1 MSARYDADWIN
12 TLLDENRLDG
22 VDPKEILADL
32 GIRSGQTVVDYGCG
46 PGYFTLAAAQM
57 VGPTGRV
64 FGIDIESSMVSF
76 AAKKGS
82 DAGFTNVEL
91 GLSDGISA
99 PVPDSTAHYVVCA
112 LVMHYRE
119 THEDRISII
128 RDVARILRPNGAVM
142 FIQWKAEHQSTTGI
156 SYNSLFDIASQVGL
170 VCDGPYYASDRQY
183 KAIAKKR

>member
-64 FGIDIESSMVSF
+64 F
-76 AAKKGS
+76 
-82 DAGFTNVEL
+82 GFTNVEL